1 MHLTKAW
8 NMKRIKIIYSS
19 SEIAAVF
26 IFMHFWSL
34 EVHLSIC
41 VHPLNIFYVKMGS
54 SFDVLFFK
62 VSHPAVRSVVAQLMN
77 SLLPISLVFT
87 FTQSVTL
94 KMKAVCY
101 SVTSE

>member
-1 MHLTKAW
+1 
-8 NMKRIKIIYSS
+8 MKRIKIIYSS

-26 IFMHFWSL
+26 IFMHFLSL

-41 VHPLNIFYVKMGS
+41 VHPLNIFYIKMGS
-54 SFDVLFFK
+54 PFDVRFFK

-77 SLLPISLVFT
+77 FLLTVSLVFT
-87 FTQSVTL
+87 FAQSVTL

-101 SVTSE
+101 SETSE